1 MFKKKVVMMMRR
13 TLITT
18 MLMFT
23 MACMAQV
30 SIHIDIKGD
39 KTFDSVFVRSEAKL
53 QTKKYLSAPYSPSV
67 TLQFNIIE

>member
-53 QTKKYLSAPYSPSV
+53 QTKK
-67 TLQFNIIE
+67 